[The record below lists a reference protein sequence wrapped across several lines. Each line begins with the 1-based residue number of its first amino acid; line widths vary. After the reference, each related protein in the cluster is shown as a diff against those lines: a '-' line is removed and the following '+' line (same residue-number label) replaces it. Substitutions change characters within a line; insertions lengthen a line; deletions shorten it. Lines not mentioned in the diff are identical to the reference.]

1 MCRSFVSLTL
11 DLFLLPPTG
20 PSGSLLCP
28 RRSQEEILQRLQEAN
43 GGKLGAAL
51 RRSDQFN
58 LQPNQFDYN
67 WSDCV
72 CVAVCELHVHTDCA
86 IFSCAD
92 CRMTHQDASF
102 EQVCVCVCVD
112 HRCLLS
118 KMLQ

>member
-1 MCRSFVSLTL
+1 MCRSFASLTL

-58 LQPNQFDYN
+58 LQPNQFDYS

-92 CRMTHQDASF
+92 CRMTDQDASF

-112 HRCLLS
+112 HRCLLT